1 MVKKNVKTISYR
13 LKFVD
18 SERTMVNSLSNVVNN
33 LEFKYV
39 KRTELNIRIVSV
51 VFNIQTLKII

>member
-18 SERTMVNSLSNVVNN
+18 SERTMVKSLSNIVNN

>member
-18 SERTMVNSLSNVVNN
+18 SERTMVNSLSNIVNN
-33 LEFKYV
+33 LEFKFV

>member
-18 SERTMVNSLSNVVNN
+18 SERTMVNSLSNIVNN

-51 VFNIQTLKII
+51 VFNMQTLKII

>member
-18 SERTMVNSLSNVVNN
+18 SERTMVNSLSNIVNN

-51 VFNIQTLKII
+51 VFNIQTLMII

>member
-18 SERTMVNSLSNVVNN
+18 SERTMVNSLSNIVNN

>member
-18 SERTMVNSLSNVVNN
+18 SERTMVNSLSNIVNN

-39 KRTELNIRIVSV
+39 KRTELNIMIVSV